1 MQCSVFVYICIYQNR
16 RLAVVQNYG
25 SPFCPTFMKLGPDN
39 LNTGIPWMLP
49 THRWDKLNE

>member
-25 SPFCPTFMKLGPDN
+25 SPFCPTFMKLGPGN